1 MNETFTLTEVAEYLK
16 VSRKTVLRYV
26 KERKIKAFKFG
37 NNYRITKENL
47 DKFYADNSLENK
59 KNSIKK

>member
-47 DKFYADNSLENK
+47 DKFYADNSLENEK
-59 KNSIKK
+59 SSIKK

>member
-1 MNETFTLTEVAEYLK
+1 MNETYTLNEVADYLK

-37 NNYRITKENL
+37 NYYRVTKENL
-47 DKFYADNSLENK
+47 DKFMVENTLEEEK
-59 KNSIKK
+59 ISIKK

>member
-47 DKFYADNSLENK
+47 DKFYADNSLENE